1 MWMRELTLEQT
12 RMLEDNHNLI
22 YGFINRKGLCEFE
35 WYELFSKCLVVAVSK
50 HDASKGALSTFFNS
64 IASQAYRKKYKAIKE
79 FESEVNL
86 TFSELTPDHGYSI
99 DSNYT
104 YLKEIISKLDYK
116 LTSVL
121 ELIESGHT
129 HREIANI
136 LDISKTEV
144 GRRLDRARKE
154 IRFELNRED

>member
-1 MWMRELTLEQT
+1 MRELTSEQT
-12 RMLEDNHNLI
+12 RILEENHDLI
-22 YGFINRKGLCEFE
+22 NWFINKRGLCKFE

-64 IASQAYRKKYKAIKE
+64 IALQAYKKKYRSIKE
-79 FESEVNL
+79 FESRVNL
-86 TFSELTPDHGYSI
+86 EFSELTSDHGYSL

-104 YLKEIISKLDYK
+104 YLRDIISKLDYK

-121 ELIESGHT
+121 ELIESGYT

-144 GRRLDRARKE
+144 SRRMDRARKE
-154 IRFELNRED
+154 IRFELDRED